1 MTENVNPTVL
11 ETILTHLALLF
22 LTAAAGDPAAARTAA
37 AQALAA
43 YHAQTEEELRLAS
56 EILSF
61 SLHALEALG
70 QAADSDLS
78 LSRILRL
85 RGSAV
90 SLSREA
96 HKAQR
101 KLDQLQ
107 RARTAATQPQPQAQ
121 PQPPEPRAEPPTAQP
136 AVSDDVARA
145 LAEAERIAKQM
156 MGKHGGMTWTQ
167 AYQKRMLTKRMAE
180 NAKKNQAKHASQLA
194 PSVPEIAP
202 ATD

>member
-1 MTENVNPTVL
+1 MTADVNPTVL

-22 LTAAAGDPAAARTAA
+22 LTAAAGDPAAARAAA

-70 QAADSDLS
+70 QAADRELS
-78 LSRILRL
+78 LNRIVRL

-101 KLDQLQ
+101 RLDQLQ
-107 RARTAATQPQPQAQ
+107 RARTAATQPQPQL
-121 PQPPEPRAEPPTAQP
+121 PEPQTDAQAAQP
-136 AVSDDVARA
+136 AVSDEISHAI
-145 LAEAERIAKQM
+145 AEAERIAKQM

-167 AYQKRMLTKRMAE
+167 SYQKRILTQRMAE
-180 NAKKNQAKHASQLA
+180 NAKKNQAKYAAQLA
-194 PSVPEIAP
+194 QAIPEAAHAIA
-202 ATD
+202 

>member
-1 MTENVNPTVL
+1 MTADVNSTVL

-22 LTAAAGDPAAARTAA
+22 LTAAAGDPSAARGAA

-70 QAADSDLS
+70 QAADRELS
-78 LSRILRL
+78 LNRILRL

-101 KLDQLQ
+101 RLDQLQ

-121 PQPPEPRAEPPTAQP
+121 TDQP
-136 AVSDDVARA
+136 AVSDEMPRA
-145 LAEAERIAKQM
+145 IAEAERIAKQV
-156 MGKHGGMTWTQ
+156 MGKHSGMTWTQ
-167 AYQKRMLTKRMAE
+167 SYQKRILTQRMAE
-180 NAKKNQAKHASQLA
+180 NAKKNQAKYAAAALN
-194 PSVPEIAP
+194 AP
-202 ATD
+202 AMSPEPTAAAL

>member
-1 MTENVNPTVL
+1 MTADVNPTVL

-22 LTAAAGDPAAARTAA
+22 LTAAAGDPAAARAAA

-70 QAADSDLS
+70 QAADRELS
-78 LSRILRL
+78 LNRILRL

-96 HKAQR
+96 HTAQR

-121 PQPPEPRAEPPTAQP
+121 TDQP
-136 AVSDDVARA
+136 AVSDEMPRA
-145 LAEAERIAKQM
+145 IAEAERIAKQM

-167 AYQKRMLTKRMAE
+167 SYQKRILTQRMAE
-180 NAKKNQAKHASQLA
+180 NAKKNQAKYAAQLA
-194 PSVPEIAP
+194 QAIPEAAHAIA
-202 ATD
+202 